1 MNNAEA
7 IRQMRES
14 IEYMDTFNTAA
25 SEVQTQDN
33 MEMTVAAHRGRADRL
48 EDQAKFFAQVATA
61 EALTRIADVLENNT
75 SDNYFNVSAH
85 VEGS

>member
-7 IRQMRES
+7 IRQMRYS
-14 IEYMDTFNTAA
+14 IEYMDAFNKAA
-25 SEVQTQDN
+25 SEAETQDN
-33 MEMTVAAHRGRADRL
+33 MEMTAAAHQSRADGL

-61 EALTRIADVLENNT
+61 IALTRIADVLETNT